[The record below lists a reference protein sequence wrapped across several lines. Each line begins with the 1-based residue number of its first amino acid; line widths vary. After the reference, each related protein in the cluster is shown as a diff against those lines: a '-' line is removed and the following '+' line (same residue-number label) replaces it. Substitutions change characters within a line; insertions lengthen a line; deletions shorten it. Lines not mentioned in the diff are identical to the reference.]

1 MLQLN
6 HKKFANVFCGWSLLM
21 AFLGSKISLFAF
33 QFFLIFNS
41 LKSSVKILWRSVE
54 KRTKENEWLSM
65 VHLPIYFLE
74 SMSGSLNVSKQ
85 IYSFVWVSFLIASS
99 IPQSHMF
106 VLSSFD
112 IFQFTSSDWKYFPL
126 SKGPSLYYVRTY
138 GWVGRWVVKK
148 MAIMKWKCPYLGGW
162 VVQKSLKIPLRS
174 IKMAPNWFIFLF
186 LIGLFCFFQID
197 IFPFPFSNFL
207 YVISKIRYSLA
218 VM

>member
-1 MLQLN
+1 
-6 HKKFANVFCGWSLLM
+6 M

-99 IPQSHMF
+99 MSQSLTF
-106 VLSSFD
+106 LNSEAQ
-112 IFQFTSSDWKYFPL
+112 IRY
-126 SKGPSLYYVRTY
+126 
-138 GWVGRWVVKK
+138 
-148 MAIMKWKCPYLGGW
+148 
-162 VVQKSLKIPLRS
+162 
-174 IKMAPNWFIFLF
+174 IFLF
-186 LIGLFCFFQID
+186 LIKLVYFPFSNWTIFLFWID
-197 IFPFPFSNFL
+197 IFPFLFLFLIFSVFF
-207 YVISKIRYSLA
+207 SKIRYSIA